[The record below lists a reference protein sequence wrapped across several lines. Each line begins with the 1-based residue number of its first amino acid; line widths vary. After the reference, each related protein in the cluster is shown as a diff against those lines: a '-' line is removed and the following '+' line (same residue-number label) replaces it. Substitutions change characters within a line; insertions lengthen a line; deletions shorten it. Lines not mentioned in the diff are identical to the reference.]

1 MLLGRNTELQSLEDR
16 YNSKENT
23 ITVLYGRK
31 YIGKTHLL
39 KEFVSNKSCL
49 YYHARPA
56 SKIEQINQ
64 LKREVNELL
73 ESNIEDNTY
82 EDIFIETAKI
92 PSPVKLIIIE
102 EFQNIAKYDDEFME
116 AVIALKN
123 NRLYEGHIMIILT
136 SSSIGWVENN
146 MISHIGVNALEIN
159 AFTKLKSLEFIEVV
173 RMFPKYTVEQTVE
186 VYAITGGIPGY
197 LAQWDKDRTVIDNI
211 AENYLA
217 DSSMMKYE
225 GHSFVKEELRETS
238 VYSTIL
244 GAIAQGMYK
253 LNELHN
259 YTGFGRDKISVYI
272 KNLIELEI
280 VEKVFSY
287 DSEGKEHTKKGI
299 YRIKDNYVYFWYRYI
314 YPNMSRLEMLTGK
327 EFYDRYISSTIDA
340 FVEETFVNVALEYL
354 ELMNR
359 INKLPVKIKRKG
371 SWWGKSGNIDIVIEG
386 EDGKHIV
393 AICNW
398 KEEVMTS
405 AMYEEFLDTV
415 ALSEISPDYIYVFSK
430 GAFDAQIKRIEQ
442 DNDNVVLVSINEL

>member
-1 MLLGRNTELQSLEDR
+1 
-16 YNSKENT
+16 
-23 ITVLYGRK
+23 
-31 YIGKTHLL
+31 
-39 KEFVSNKSCL
+39 
-49 YYHARPA
+49 
-56 SKIEQINQ
+56 
-64 LKREVNELL
+64 
-73 ESNIEDNTY
+73 
-82 EDIFIETAKI
+82 
-92 PSPVKLIIIE
+92 
-102 EFQNIAKYDDEFME
+102 
-116 AVIALKN
+116 
-123 NRLYEGHIMIILT
+123 
-136 SSSIGWVENN
+136 
-146 MISHIGVNALEIN
+146 
-159 AFTKLKSLEFIEVV
+159 
-173 RMFPKYTVEQTVE
+173 
-186 VYAITGGIPGY
+186 
-197 LAQWDKDRTVIDNI
+197 
-211 AENYLA
+211 
-217 DSSMMKYE
+217 
-225 GHSFVKEELRETS
+225 
-238 VYSTIL
+238 
-244 GAIAQGMYK
+244 MYK

>member
-1 MLLGRNTELQSLEDR
+1 
-16 YNSKENT
+16 
-23 ITVLYGRK
+23 
-31 YIGKTHLL
+31 
-39 KEFVSNKSCL
+39 
-49 YYHARPA
+49 
-56 SKIEQINQ
+56 
-64 LKREVNELL
+64 
-73 ESNIEDNTY
+73 
-82 EDIFIETAKI
+82 
-92 PSPVKLIIIE
+92 
-102 EFQNIAKYDDEFME
+102 
-116 AVIALKN
+116 
-123 NRLYEGHIMIILT
+123 MIILT

-280 VEKVFSY
+280 VEK
-287 DSEGKEHTKKGI
+287 G
-299 YRIKDNYVYFWYRYI
+299 
-314 YPNMSRLEMLTGK
+314 L
-327 EFYDRYISSTIDA
+327 
-340 FVEETFVNVALEYL
+340 
-354 ELMNR
+354 
-359 INKLPVKIKRKG
+359 
-371 SWWGKSGNIDIVIEG
+371 
-386 EDGKHIV
+386 
-393 AICNW
+393 
-398 KEEVMTS
+398 
-405 AMYEEFLDTV
+405 
-415 ALSEISPDYIYVFSK
+415 
-430 GAFDAQIKRIEQ
+430 
-442 DNDNVVLVSINEL
+442 